1 MIDLRP
7 FRAIHYNPARY
18 PDLSDFVAPPY
29 DVLDQPDKDALLAK
43 SARNIVAVDLPF
55 IPPKSAGPPD
65 VYAKAAAL
73 LKSWLED
80 GTLVRDPQPA
90 LYVYHQS
97 FTHAGRSYTRRM
109 FFAVLRLVPFSQGD
123 ILPHEETFGGPKEDR
138 LALMKATACN
148 LSPIFGLYADPENQ
162 VDAHFI
168 RHVARKPDLVA
179 TLDNVENRLW
189 IVPDADIARSVAA
202 AMASRKVFIAD
213 GHHRYGTALLY
224 RDWLTERQGTLPA
237 DHPANFVLFVLASM
251 DDPGCLILPY
261 NRVLSPA
268 RIGDLLRTWQ
278 GLVEPDDKSDA
289 DLVLYEGTTQRTAG
303 VRFTQRRRLDQ
314 LAADKSPAWRQLDV
328 AYLHKVLIDGALYA
342 SPAGG
347 SIKVGYEKSADAA
360 RTAARNDHGVALLL
374 RATPMAQLRAVSEA
388 GDLMPQKSTFF
399 FPKLITGLTINPLE

>member
-179 TLDNVENRLW
+179 TLDNV
-189 IVPDADIARSVAA
+189 
-202 AMASRKVFIAD
+202 
-213 GHHRYGTALLY
+213 
-224 RDWLTERQGTLPA
+224 
-237 DHPANFVLFVLASM
+237 
-251 DDPGCLILPY
+251 
-261 NRVLSPA
+261 
-268 RIGDLLRTWQ
+268 
-278 GLVEPDDKSDA
+278 
-289 DLVLYEGTTQRTAG
+289 
-303 VRFTQRRRLDQ
+303 
-314 LAADKSPAWRQLDV
+314 
-328 AYLHKVLIDGALYA
+328 
-342 SPAGG
+342 
-347 SIKVGYEKSADAA
+347 
-360 RTAARNDHGVALLL
+360 
-374 RATPMAQLRAVSEA
+374 
-388 GDLMPQKSTFF
+388 
-399 FPKLITGLTINPLE
+399 